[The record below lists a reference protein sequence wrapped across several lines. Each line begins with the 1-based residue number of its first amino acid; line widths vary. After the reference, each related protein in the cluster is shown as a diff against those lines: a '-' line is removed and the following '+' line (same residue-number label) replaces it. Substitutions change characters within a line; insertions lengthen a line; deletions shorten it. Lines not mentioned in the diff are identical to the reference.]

1 MARLKGVDYNVMGN
15 AITGES
21 SSSRDRIESSP
32 GRCFVEGIHGLQSPV
47 MVKGTVN
54 MFILIYNLQKMT
66 IFAHQS
72 TVGPEQFSF
81 FLEDTPESRHESKPT
96 QKKVVRDGL
105 TNT

>member
-47 MVKGTVN
+47 MVYSYIYPAENDRFRSPINCRAGAIFFFFWRTLQNQGMSQSLLKRRWYGT
-54 MFILIYNLQKMT
+54 
-66 IFAHQS
+66 
-72 TVGPEQFSF
+72 G
-81 FLEDTPESRHESKPT
+81 
-96 QKKVVRDGL
+96 
-105 TNT
+105 

>member
-54 MFILIYNLQKMT
+54 MFILIYTLQKMT
-66 IFAHQS
+66 VFAHQS

-81 FLEDTPESRHESKPT
+81 FFWRTLQNQGMSQSLLKRRWYGT
-96 QKKVVRDGL
+96 G
-105 TNT
+105 

>member
-54 MFILIYNLQKMT
+54 MFILIYTLQKMT
-66 IFAHQS
+66 GFAHQS

-81 FLEDTPESRHESKPT
+81 FFGGHSRIKAWVKAYSKEGGT
-96 QKKVVRDGL
+96 GRVD
-105 TNT
+105 